1 MAPPVDEEAEGNA
14 APEPNPAPN
23 PGLMGTGES
32 ATASFAAAAV
42 GRSLYDL
49 ISNVRNPKQHTAS
62 RKPDPFDGQDS
73 SKLHTFILQL
83 GIYFRTNPDAFPA
96 ESDKVHFALSYLK
109 GTALEY
115 FEPELLAM
123 DYDGE
128 PDWLNDYSEFIGEL
142 RANFGPY
149 DEVGD
154 AEAKLSKL
162 RMDENKR
169 VTDYLTEFNRLA
181 TKLAWGDSALR
192 FAFYNGL
199 APRLKDDITHH
210 GKPDSLRGM
219 KKVAQTYDARHWE
232 RRSETTRRGN
242 PASSNNNSAQ
252 TKGNAASTPKSNTAS
267 TPQTSSS
274 NNNNNRNASSGTP
287 QRPANSSAKA
297 GNSGGSKPSSSK
309 PDLSSK
315 LGKDGKLTPQE
326 RERRI
331 KAGLCLFCGQSG
343 HMARD
348 CPRSSSSASRAR
360 AAQLGSSDAPPSDE
374 QPKE

>member
-1 MAPPVDEEAEGNA
+1 MAPPPEEEAEDISA
-14 APEPNPAPN
+14 PAPD
-23 PGLMGTGES
+23 PVAGRAGVGES
-32 ATASFAAAAV
+32 ASANFAAVAV
-42 GRSLYDL
+42 GWSLYDL
-49 ISNVRNPKQHTAS
+49 ISNVRNPKQHTAG

-73 SKLHTFILQL
+73 SKLNTFVLQL
-83 GIYFRTNPDAFPA
+83 GIYFRTNPDAFPTH
-96 ESDKVHFALSYLK
+96 SDKVHFALSYLK

-115 FEPELLAM
+115 FEPALLHM
-123 DYDGE
+123 EEGDE
-128 PDWLNDYSEFIGEL
+128 PDWLDDYTEFIREL

-169 VTDYLTEFNRLA
+169 VTDYITEFNRLA
-181 TKLAWGDSALR
+181 TKLEWGDSALR

-199 APRLKDDITHH
+199 APRLKDDITHY

-219 KKVAQTYDARHWE
+219 KKIAQTYDARHWE
-232 RRSETTRRGN
+232 QRGEMGRRGN
-242 PASSNNNSAQ
+242 PATPSTNSAQ
-252 TKGNAASTPKSNTAS
+252 PKGNAASTPKSNTPA
-267 TPQTSSS
+267 TPQTSPSS
-274 NNNNNRNASSGTP
+274 GSNNNRNTPPSAP
-287 QRPANSSAKA
+287 QRPANSSAKS
-297 GNSGGSKPSSSK
+297 GGSGGSKPSSGK

-326 RERRI
+326 CDRRI

-360 AAQLGSSDAPPSDE
+360 AAQLGSSDASPSDE